1 MSPPVKTIA
10 EAPGKPLPRLR
21 VWFRRLSLRW
31 AVALAVAV
39 GLLVPGLYSV
49 WHEID
54 LAEQQATARLR
65 NDVSTLAEV
74 LAVVM
79 REPIWQV
86 SPELGRHIAQSM
98 FRDPRLVSITVRT
111 EDGQAFIEVYRS
123 VKALSATMSEQRSIV
138 MSGRKIGLV
147 EIALTVAEK
156 EEELVR
162 LLRQS
167 LLRTGLVLAVSL
179 MLILAVLDRWMLGP
193 VAIITRSASRLAE
206 KRLESPMRLDRSD
219 ELGDLAQALEKMRL
233 ALRDAFVDLERKN
246 SELQAYATTLETRVE
261 QRTLDLTESNERL
274 SSTVSN
280 LRAAQNSLIEAE
292 KLASLGRLVASIT
305 HELNTPLGNAM
316 TVVTALEDSHRVFA
330 EKAATG
336 TMRRSELD
344 HFVKHNADG
353 LEILHR
359 NVARASTLMASFKQ
373 VAVDQSSERRRA
385 FDLAAVIQETI
396 STLQPKLKRTPY
408 VIECRV
414 PEGIMMDSYPG
425 PLEQV
430 LINLIMNSVIHGFGD
445 RPYGLITLTS
455 ELLER
460 DRVRIVCSDDGV
472 GMTEVVRM
480 RAFEPF
486 FSTRH
491 EQGGSGLGM
500 NVVYSMITGVLGGK
514 VSLRSRPGEGTACII
529 DLPLDAPEYVA
540 GQT

>member
-1 MSPPVKTIA
+1 M
-10 EAPGKPLPRLR
+10 PRLR

-31 AVALAVAV
+31 AVASAVAV

-54 LAEQQATARLR
+54 VEEQHATDRLN

-74 LAVVM
+74 LSVAM

-98 FRDPRLVSITVRT
+98 FRDSRLVAITVWT
-111 EDGQAFIEVYRS
+111 EDGQKFIEVYRS
-123 VKALSATMSEQRSIV
+123 VKALSATVSEQRPVV
-138 MSGRKIGLV
+138 MSGQGIGRV
-147 EIALTVAEK
+147 EITLTVAEK
-156 EEELVR
+156 DEELGR

-179 MLILAVLDRWMLGP
+179 LLILAVLDRWMLGP
-193 VAIITRSASRLAE
+193 VALITRGASRLAE
-206 KRLESPMRLDRSD
+206 KQLESPMTLDRTD
-219 ELGDLAQALEKMRL
+219 ELGDLAQALEKMRV

-246 SELQAYATTLETRVE
+246 TELQAYASTLESRVA
-261 QRTLDLTESNERL
+261 QRTLDLTETNERL
-274 SSTVSN
+274 SSTVAN

-316 TVVTALEDSHRVFA
+316 TVVTALEDAYHQFS
-330 EKAATG
+330 EKASSGA
-336 TMRRSELD
+336 MRRSELD
-344 HFVKHNADG
+344 HFLKHNGDG

-359 NVARASTLMASFKQ
+359 NVARASSLMASFKQ
-373 VAVDQSSERRRA
+373 VAVDQSSERRRL
-385 FDLAAVIQETI
+385 FDLASVMQETI

-408 VIECRV
+408 VIDCRV

-430 LINLIMNSVIHGFGD
+430 MINLMMNSVIHGFGE
-445 RPYGLITLTS
+445 RPYGQITIHS
-455 ELLER
+455 EMLDA
-460 DRVRIVCSDDGV
+460 DRVRIVCADDGE
-472 GMTEVVRM
+472 GMTEAVRT

-491 EQGGSGLGM
+491 DQGGSGLGM
-500 NVVYSMITGVLGGK
+500 NVVYSMITGVLGGR
-514 VSLRSRPGEGTACII
+514 VSLRSRPGEGTACVI
-529 DLPLDAPEYVA
+529 DLPLNAPQYVA
-540 GQT
+540 DETVVQ